1 MVFLIIISLNVV
13 SAADINNNSS
23 VNIVNDTNSTADG
36 VDSNYIQN
44 TSSNLS
50 QATDGSA
57 DEEFT
62 VILPDDF
69 DFSENC
75 NFTVHDGY
83 NSYNL
88 KYYANMPTIV
98 DSTGKETTSNNY
110 QPISSNKS
118 LNIYKLDYYLT
129 YNNLTGYVPISNGS
143 DCIIDRDSVE
153 NNDLNDSGTSI
164 YLTSDNVNQG
174 INNSSKTNV
183 KMDSGDIIGYN
194 NEDEIFKVELT
205 DVNGKA
211 LSNQLLIFTIL
222 NKNYPVFT
230 DSDGIAG
237 IKIKL
242 GPGVY
247 EIRSTFLGNNR
258 YNFKSNLNMISE
270 KNITREKTQ
279 ISGNNIYMVYKEPR
293 TYKLKLADSKGNP
306 IANQNVD
313 ISISKYAWVYLVKEQ
328 DWKYKYLGKFDY
340 ARATDEGGYV
350 YLNVNLSPNF
360 YNVTVSFSGNDEYLP
375 ATSNNNISVVS
386 YNVGNINYKGE
397 STNQYLIS
405 TRTAQKSNKK
415 IMDLA
420 KNLTKD
426 KSTIT
431 EKANAIYDYV
441 RYQIKYELY
450 SNTRY
455 GALKC
460 LELKKGNCV
469 DQSHLVVALC
479 RAVGIPARYC
489 HGPNH
494 VWTQVLI
501 KSQKIWLIADPTT
514 QRAWGFGVWNIYP
527 EYSTYANIGY

>member
-1 MVFLIIISLNVV
+1 MVFLIFISLNVT
-13 SAADINNNSS
+13 SAMDIDDNSTGIEDNNSTVEC
-23 VNIVNDTNSTADG
+23 VN
-36 VDSNYIQN
+36 SNYIQEI
-44 TSSNLS
+44 SSNLS

-69 DFSENC
+69 NFSRDYD
-75 NFTVHDGY
+75 FTVHDEY

-88 KYYANMPTIV
+88 KYHADMPVIV
-98 DSTGKETTSNNY
+98 DSTGKEITSNNY
-110 QPISSNKS
+110 QPISSSGKN

-129 YNNLTGYVPISNGS
+129 YNNLTGYVPISDGS
-143 DCIIDRDSVE
+143 DCIIDSDSVE
-153 NNDLNDSGTSI
+153 NNNLNDSGTPI
-164 YLTSDNVNQG
+164 YLTLNDINQS
-174 INNSSKTNV
+174 INNSSKTDV
-183 KMDSGDIIGYN
+183 KISSGNIIGYN
-194 NEDEIFKVELT
+194 NEDEIFNVKLT
-205 DVNGKA
+205 DVNGKV

-230 DSDGIAG
+230 DSDGMAG

-247 EIRSTFLGNNR
+247 EIRSTFLGNDM

-270 KNITREKTQ
+270 KNITREKTR

-293 TYKLKLADSKGNP
+293 TYRLKLTDSEGSP
-306 IANQNVD
+306 IANQRVNILID
-313 ISISKYAWVYLVKEQ
+313 KYTWVYLVKEQ
-328 DWKYKYLGKFDY
+328 DWRYKYLGKFNY
-340 ARATDEGGYV
+340 IRTTDEEGFA
-350 YLNVNLSPNF
+350 YLNINLSPNF
-360 YNVTVSFSGNDEYLP
+360 YNITVSFSGNDKYLP
-375 ATSNNNISVVS
+375 ATSYNNISVIS

-397 STNQYLIS
+397 STGQYLIS
-405 TRTAQKSNKK
+405 TKTAQKNNKK
-415 IMDLA
+415 IVDLA
-420 KNLTKD
+420 KRLTKD